1 MSQISESEI
10 EEIMIEIQRMN
21 LNEIKNVNPV
31 GHIGGPS
38 KIKEEYPKTFE
49 RQYKIPNYEPKETK
63 IDQLGNTEVYY
74 ETPENQF
81 V

>member
-10 EEIMIEIQRMN
+10 EDIMIEMQKMN

-38 KIKEEYPKTFE
+38 KVKEEYPEAFE
-49 RQYKIPNYEPKETK
+49 K
-63 IDQLGNTEVYY
+63 
-74 ETPENQF
+74 
-81 V
+81 